1 MTDRFTFHPDR
12 LDRLPDGSWD
22 DGNVREWLA
31 DPEFSFAGDT
41 DGYPADTLLQAATE
55 GGVIGCPENATLWLD
70 YSDGDENGPM
80 YEVRVTVTLP
90 DGRAIRLAGY
100 ADDYP
105 PTRATGREAITDWLN
120 EAVSTGNAIL
130 DSLDVWG
137 AARGGW
143 TD

>member
-41 DGYPADTLLQAATE
+41 DGYPADTLLQAAQCPDDNGE
-55 GGVIGCPENATLWLD
+55 AVIGCPAGMSLWLD
-70 YSDGDENGPM
+70 YSDDADGPM
-80 YEVRVTVTLP
+80 YEIRVTNSLP
-90 DGRAIRLAGY
+90 EGQALRLAGI

-120 EAVSTGNAIL
+120 EAVSTGNGIL
-130 DSLDVWG
+130 DSL
-137 AARGGW
+137 AAWRNI
-143 TD
+143 